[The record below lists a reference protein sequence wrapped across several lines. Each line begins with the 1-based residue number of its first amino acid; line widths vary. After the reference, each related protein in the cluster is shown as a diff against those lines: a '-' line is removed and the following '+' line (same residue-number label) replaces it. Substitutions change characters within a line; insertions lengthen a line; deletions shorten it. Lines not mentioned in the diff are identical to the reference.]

1 MRGINTAANFKF
13 SLWLL
18 RQFLIIGNNE
28 KKINARNFI
37 FSGFHTKQWD
47 RKINQPRKIRNIQY
61 STESL
66 YEKNF
71 EIFTRLDQIQ
81 QATDKTLKYHW
92 KKQLA
97 MFYCM
102 TMFYWQCFT
111 YSVLLIMFYLGSLYL
126 EPDSLVTWWRR
137 IKGTKLSIVIDLVE
151 RGHVTGKKRQDLVT
165 RGHLILKSDRKIHS
179 IFFYLC

>member
-1 MRGINTAANFKF
+1 MRGINTAANFRF

-66 YEKNF
+66 YEKFF

-92 KKQLA
+92 KKTAGNVLLHDNVLLTV
-97 MFYCM
+97 FHL
-102 TMFYWQCFT
+102 QCFT
-111 YSVLLIMFYLGSLYL
+111 DYVLPWFVVSGTWFPGNM
-126 EPDSLVTWWRR
+126 VT
-137 IKGTKLSIVIDLVE
+137 S
-151 RGHVTGKKRQDLVT
+151 H
-165 RGHLILKSDRKIHS
+165 
-179 IFFYLC
+179 

>member
-47 RKINQPRKIRNIQY
+47 RKVNKPRKIRNIQY
-61 STESL
+61 STKSL
-66 YEKNF
+66 YENNF
-71 EIFTRLDQIQ
+71 EMFTRLDQIQ

-92 KKQLA
+92 KNSWQCFIA
-97 MFYCM
+97 
-102 TMFYWQCFT
+102 WQCFT
-111 YSVLLIMFYLGSLYL
+111 DSVSLTVFYWLCFTLVRCIWNLI
-126 EPDSLVTWWRR
+126 PW
-137 IKGTKLSIVIDLVE
+137 
-151 RGHVTGKKRQDLVT
+151 
-165 RGHLILKSDRKIHS
+165 
-179 IFFYLC
+179 